1 MVGESCNSR
10 ETRFIQC
17 SSSLIS
23 LSPVHLS
30 TSLTYRNVL
39 TAALNFNGS
48 NGQKPA
54 RPSRA
59 GDRKELRQCLSASTV
74 HLAHQHLLSIAEES
88 KMRQQ
93 LLSSGTAVKFE
104 CFGADV
110 EKMARAA
117 AKTSKPAAC
126 SKDHNASGDFIPM
139 VARSLHDKNVRGAKA
154 VLPKARVRNLTEK
167 EYVQR
172 MCHIGC
178 MDHKCE
184 VCVAVDGPPRRFLS
198 KVDPFKETRPGFS
211 FSLDMIEFDWRA
223 FDSSK
228 YVPQLRCRACHM
240 MFEMTSIF
248 KDNFYDKFDQFLSTL
263 RSCQLYKHCACK
275 VISHIKLDNNSVWS
289 EQNVRFRELRLKY
302 DIDCDWPSNEDTR
315 DASEAE
321 ETCKIVE
328 HGVKKALF

>member
-1 MVGESCNSR
+1 M
-10 ETRFIQC
+10 
-17 SSSLIS
+17 
-23 LSPVHLS
+23 
-30 TSLTYRNVL
+30 
-39 TAALNFNGS
+39 
-48 NGQKPA
+48 
-54 RPSRA
+54 
-59 GDRKELRQCLSASTV
+59 
-74 HLAHQHLLSIAEES
+74 
-88 KMRQQ
+88 
-93 LLSSGTAVKFE
+93 SSGTAVKFE